1 MRIKRILGIKQ
12 RTGTMFSLDLSCKN
26 RNELHIFTYLNA
38 INRFNNM
45 HCRFRNKEFIYRGL
59 AYEKIQDFTQRLARE
74 FPEARIS
81 TKLATSSLDELR

>member
-1 MRIKRILGIKQ
+1 
-12 RTGTMFSLDLSCKN
+12 
-26 RNELHIFTYLNA
+26 
-38 INRFNNM
+38 M

-81 TKLATSSLDELR
+81 TKLATSSLDELRWNKSSLSVLTREFLKDRISTKLATRSLDELR